1 VDPAIYEIQPKRFQL
16 TPQQILL
23 LDDRE
28 ENIAA
33 ARVLGFRT
41 VLFKNVQQLRAE
53 LDSMGVVDSLTP
65 IEFTL

>member
-1 VDPAIYEIQPKRFQL
+1 
-16 TPQQILL
+16 LL